1 MGNYTGDSFTIGRYN
16 VAIGYNT
23 LGADVLGDRT
33 TAVGYQSAF
42 YQVAGSNNAEMSN
55 SYHGMYAG
63 HYNVTGTK
71 NTSMGYQAGMGHHT
85 SSASN
90 NVAIGCNAGLVM
102 RGDNNTL
109 VGALAGDAITTGD
122 TNSAFGKEALTA
134 CNTGTN
140 NTAIGNNAL
149 AGVNTGVNNIGVG
162 DTAGNNITSGD
173 ANVCIGINCNPS
185 AADGDEQ
192 IIIASTNTSGAGNQT
207 VRFGSALGTVYIGL
221 NNSTTSWTKSSDE
234 RLKENIETSTAGLSF
249 INDLRPVTFDWK
261 KKRDIPEDMK
271 FNYSQVA
278 DDAPCVGNGK
288 KVHGFIAQEVEAVI
302 ANHPEVV
309 EGNSITDIDAQGVHS
324 LADGAMMPM
333 MVKAVQE
340 LSTKLDAALARIEEL
355 EG

>member
-1 MGNYTGDSFTIGRYN
+1 MRLLLFFFFFFFSSRRRHTRLQGDWSSDVCSSDLYFVSTGSNNTFLGFQAGQGITGTRVTGDDN
-16 VAIGYNT
+16 
-23 LGADVLGDRT
+23 
-33 TAVGYQSAF
+33 TAVG
-42 YQVAGSNNAEMSN
+42 
-55 SYHGMYAG
+55 
-63 HYNVTGTK
+63 K
-71 NTSMGYQAGMGHHT
+71 D
-85 SSASN
+85 
-90 NVAIGCNAGLVM
+90 AGLLLQ
-102 RGDNNTL
+102 GAATNNTL
-109 VGALAGDAITTGD
+109 VGAFCGDAITTGD
-122 TNSAFGKEALTA
+122 TNTAMGHLALTA

-140 NTAIGNNAL
+140 NIAIGNSAL
-149 AGVNTGVNNIGVG
+149 AELNTGVNNIAMGSA
-162 DTAGNNITSGD
+162 AGNNTTSGTK
-173 ANVCIGINCNPS
+173 NVMIGVGCNAS
-185 AADGDEQ
+185 AADGEEQ
-192 IIIASTNTSGAGNQT
+192 IVIATTNTSGAGDNT
-207 VRFGSALGTVYIGL
+207 VRFGSDTGTVYISL
-221 NNSTTSWTKSSDE
+221 DNSTVTWVKSSDE

-271 FNYSQVA
+271 SNYSHVA
-278 DDAPCVGNGK
+278 DDAPCVGSGK

>member
-1 MGNYTGDSFTIGRYN
+1 MTIGRFN
-16 VAIGYNT
+16 VAIGT
-23 LGADVLGDRT
+23 QALGRETVGDRSI
-33 TAVGYQSAF
+33 AIGYQSGY
-42 YQVAGSNNAEMSN
+42 YQVSDSNNEEAAN
-55 SYHGMYAG
+55 VYVGMYSG
-63 HYNVTGTK
+63 HYNVTGT
-71 NTSMGYQAGMGHHT
+71 NNVAMGYQALMGNST
-85 SSASN
+85 NSASGI
-90 NVAIGCNAGLVM
+90 VAIGKNAGFSC
-102 RGDNNTL
+102 RASNNTL
-109 VGALAGDAITTGD
+109 VGLQAGDAITTGD
-122 TNSAFGKEALTA
+122 TNSAFGYDALTA

-140 NTAIGNNAL
+140 NTAIGKGAL
-149 AGVNTGVNNIGVG
+149 AGVNTGVNNVGVG
-162 DTAGNNITSGD
+162 DSAGNNITSGD
-173 ANVCIGINCNPS
+173 QNICVGIGCSPS
-185 AADGDEQ
+185 AADSEEQ
-192 IIIASTNTSGAGNQT
+192 IVIATSSSTSGAGDNT
-207 VRFGSALGTVYIGL
+207 VRFGSDTGTVYIAL
-221 NNSTTSWTKSSDE
+221 DNSTTSWTKSSDE

-271 FNYSQVA
+271 SNYSHVA
-278 DDAPCVGNGK
+278 DDAPCVGSGK